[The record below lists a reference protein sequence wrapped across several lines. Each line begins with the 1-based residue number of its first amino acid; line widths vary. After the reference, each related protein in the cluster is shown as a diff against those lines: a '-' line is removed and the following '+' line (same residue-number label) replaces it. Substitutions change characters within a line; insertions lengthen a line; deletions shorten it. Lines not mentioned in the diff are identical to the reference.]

1 MLFSIST
8 VPQTQPAPSA
18 PPAEH
23 ANGKQSAPQPVP
35 TSIPASIQDYKGS
48 IFYVIFNE
56 VHNNDYILFLAPV
69 TASVTTPVSA
79 PELTTRSL
87 HQHTAAPPV
96 MSQMPR
102 LGNYYPYK

>member
-1 MLFSIST
+1 MLFLIST
-8 VPQTQPAPSA
+8 VPQTQPATSA

-35 TSIPASIQDYKGS
+35 PSIPGS
-48 IFYVIFNE
+48 IFHVVFNE